1 MNVKLLGRLVLVVAL
16 AATSAAAA
24 QGAGKS
30 SEASPAKGAA
40 PSKGA
45 MPQNAG
51 VPSTSAGDA
60 IPERVRMS
68 IATFLEGHKWFREY
82 DDGAGKLTKAKIGG
96 PREVGGVFSPKQTVY
111 CVTAELIMTNRNPLL
126 TLWATH
132 SDLQAVVELRPGENG
147 TQRIK
152 GTIYKVGAHSGFAPC
167 GSFKYTPFPELEMVR
182 AKRRHALGR
191 ADS

>member
-1 MNVKLLGRLVLVVAL
+1 
-16 AATSAAAA
+16 
-24 QGAGKS
+24 
-30 SEASPAKGAA
+30 
-40 PSKGA
+40 
-45 MPQNAG
+45 
-51 VPSTSAGDA
+51 
-60 IPERVRMS
+60 MS

-82 DDGAGKLTKAKIGG
+82 DNDGAGKLTKAKIGG

-132 SDLQAVVELRPGENG
+132 SNLEAVVEFLPGENG
-147 TQRIK
+147 AQRIK
-152 GTIYKVGAHSGFAPC
+152 GTVYKVGGNYVGFAPC
-167 GSFKYTPFPELEMVR
+167 ASFKYTPFPELEMVR